1 MVRNKAKF
9 VKRRQRLLG
18 PQGSTLKAIELL
30 TECYVLVQGTT
41 VSAIGSHKG
50 LKTLRRIVED
60 CMNNYHPIYHIKTL
74 MIKRELA
81 KDPTLQNENWD
92 RFLPKF
98 QKKKQAKRRQPYK
111 TREKKPYTPFPPPQ
125 LPSKVDLAI
134 ESGEYFLPQ
143 HVKEQ
148 QAAAER

>member
-1 MVRNKAKF
+1 MCNVA
-9 VKRRQRLLG
+9 
-18 PQGSTLKAIELL
+18 PTYSTYPSYPAHS
-30 TECYVLVQGTT
+30 C
-41 VSAIGSHKG
+41 H
-50 LKTLRRIVED
+50 
-60 CMNNYHPIYHIKTL
+60 
-74 MIKRELA
+74 
-81 KDPTLQNENWD
+81 